1 MYEILCPVCRS
12 SKVMKNGKRN
22 GVQLYICGH
31 CRHQFRNLKVISKD
45 NLWEMYSA
53 GKQTVLEIAESV
65 GVSESTIKRQLCTIV
80 KEWKQ
85 PPLSGEGYV
94 HIDATYWG
102 RNWGVL
108 AAIDSASGRPLYL
121 AFISHERASDY
132 LEAIRSIEERG
143 YTING
148 IILDGIRP
156 LFTEL
161 DGRYNLQM
169 CQFHMKQIIRRY
181 LTLRPKLLAAR
192 EMNRLIGEIV
202 NYKKDDFER
211 QYADWK
217 NRWKD
222 TLNRRSTSSV
232 TGRQR
237 YTHRKLRTAMHSI
250 DFFLPY
256 LFTYQHSKCA
266 GMPNTNNRIE
276 GTFTDL
282 KKNLNNH
289 SGMTKESRKRFISGF
304 FLDRL
309 DSSDANE

>member
-1 MYEILCPVCRS
+1 M
-12 SKVMKNGKRN
+12 
-22 GVQLYICGH
+22 
-31 CRHQFRNLKVISKD
+31 
-45 NLWEMYSA
+45 
-53 GKQTVLEIAESV
+53 
-65 GVSESTIKRQLCTIV
+65 

-85 PPLSGEGYV
+85 LPLSGEGCV

-192 EMNRLIGEIV
+192 ELNRLIGEIV

-217 NRWKD
+217 NRRKD

-232 TGRQR
+232 TRRQR

-250 DFFLPY
+250 DFF
-256 LFTYQHSKCA
+256 S
-266 GMPNTNNRIE
+266 RIC
-276 GTFTDL
+276 L
-282 KKNLNNH
+282 H
-289 SGMTKESRKRFISGF
+289 ISTISV
-304 FLDRL
+304 L
-309 DSSDANE
+309 ECPTQTIK